1 MDKIVMLKDFYRNK
15 KVLITGHS
23 GFKGSW
29 LALTLFGLGAELYGL
44 SDMSVESGI
53 YKVLKKNKIFKN
65 EYINDITD
73 EDFVKKTLINQNYD
87 IVFHFAAQGLVSKA
101 SEDPKNTILTN
112 VLGTYN
118 VLNATNLNKN
128 IENLIIATTDKV
140 YEEHN
145 AQNTENFKLG
155 GKEFY
160 SASKAS
166 SEHIISAFNNT
177 SKRSDLNVGVVRA
190 GNVLGGG
197 DYGKDRV
204 LTDVI
209 NSIKSNQN
217 ILLRNPKS
225 IRPWQYVLDSI
236 FGYLLVG
243 EYCNENKKSDI
254 FNLNSTTNN
263 KVTVKEFVD
272 KLIECWSLSEKI
284 EIQIDQNNILYE
296 SEVLTIDSTKAK
308 NILGWQP
315 NKEISDIC
323 EHIVAYEKND
333 NKFNWA
339 VNHINE
345 FIDSY
350 Y

>member
-1 MDKIVMLKDFYRNK
+1 MLKDFYNNK

-29 LALTLFGLGAELYGL
+29 LSLTLYTLGAEIYGI

-65 EYINDITD
+65 EYIDDITK
-73 EDFVKKTLINQNYD
+73 ENFGNQTLINHNYD

-101 SEDPKNTILTN
+101 SEDPRNTILTN

-128 IENLIIATTDKV
+128 IKNLVIATTDKV
-140 YEEHN
+140 YDEHN
-145 AQNTENFKLG
+145 AQNTETFKLG

-197 DYGKDRV
+197 DYGKNRI

-209 NSIKSNQN
+209 NSINSNQN
-217 ILLRNPKS
+217 ILLRNPNS

-236 FGYLLVG
+236 LGYLLVG
-243 EYCNENKKSDI
+243 KYCNDNNTCDI
-254 FNLNSTTNN
+254 FNLNSTVNN
-263 KVTVKEFVD
+263 QVTVKEFVTKLLIYWKLNEEIEVLID
-272 KLIECWSLSEKI
+272 K
-284 EIQIDQNNILYE
+284 NIPFYE
-296 SEVLTIDSTKAK
+296 SDKLTIDSTKAK
-308 NILGWQP
+308 NILGWEP
-315 NKEISDIC
+315 IKEISEIC
-323 EHIVAYEKND
+323 DYIVAYENNE
-333 NKFNWA
+333 NKYNWA

>member
-1 MDKIVMLKDFYRNK
+1 MLKDFYRK
-15 KVLITGHS
+15 KKILITGHS

-29 LALTLFGLGAELYGL
+29 LASTLYCLEAEINGL

-53 YKVLKKNKIFKN
+53 YKVLKQNKIFKN
-65 EYINDITD
+65 EYIIDITN
-73 EDFVKKTLINQNYD
+73 EDFVKNILLNNNYD

-128 IENLIIATTDKV
+128 IKNLIIATTDKV
-140 YEEHN
+140 YDEHN
-145 AQNTENFKLG
+145 AQNTEVFKLG

-166 SEHIISAFNNT
+166 SEHIISAFINT
-177 SKRSDLNVGVVRA
+177 TKRSDLSIGVVRA

-197 DYGKDRV
+197 DYGKDRI

-209 NSIKSNQN
+209 NSINSNQN
-217 ILLRNPKS
+217 ILLRNPNS

-236 FGYLLVG
+236 FGYLLVCK
-243 EYCNENKKSDI
+243 YCIEHNKCDI
-254 FNLNSTTNN
+254 FNLNSTVNN
-263 KVTVKEFVD
+263 KVSVREFVN
-272 KLIECWSLSEKI
+272 KLIEIWNVSHEI
-284 EIQIDQNNILYE
+284 EIQLNQKNTFYE
-296 SEVLTIDSTKAK
+296 SDILTIDSTKAK

-315 NKEISDIC
+315 NKEISEIC
-323 EHIVAYEKND
+323 ENIVAYENSK
-333 NKFNWA
+333 NKFNWTL
-339 VNHINE
+339 NHINE
-345 FIDSY
+345 FIDNY